1 MADDG
6 RTEKR
11 IYRCDTAPTLAEFHR
26 SGAQIRCIVG
36 PVGSGKTS
44 AATWEV
50 FYYLPRFL
58 RKTHD
63 IKSTRWVLVRNTF
76 KEIEDT
82 TWATIQQWFGDIGSY
97 NGRRAVFELEW
108 PDGNHVEILFR
119 GCDILKHVRQFKSLE
134 LTGYWADESIEVKQ
148 EVLSMLKNRAGRWKP
163 SIPVRFGIETT
174 NPPSTTHPTYS
185 TFKWNRPPP
194 GPMPKGQPL
203 KNHAGFWQ
211 VPGENEKYLRP
222 GYYADL
228 RNDYVNDPD
237 WVAMYIDGKPGI
249 VRKGK
254 LVYNNFAMDIHVAKQ
269 SLRPVEGATIYRG
282 WDNTGN
288 HPACV
293 LLQIPSP
300 FRAQVLP
307 SYWDGRMGITDFTKY
322 IQAQCAA
329 LYPTCKFV
337 DWGDPAGE
345 ANFSHPVGGL
355 TSNAKIMR
363 ELGIQVQPSEQAFR
377 ARVEAVDQMLARRD
391 GLLIDPDNALL
402 IDGFMGGYH
411 FPEIGTTGYHADAP
425 EKNKYADAHDALQ
438 YVMVK
443 LFGRPQLDEDKPL
456 PPMPEIPMAGYY
468 GGQA

>member
-1 MADDG
+1 MAD
-6 RTEKR
+6 
-11 IYRCDTAPTLAEFHR
+11 FHR
-26 SGAQIRCIVG
+26 SPAQIRAIVG
-36 PVGSGKTS
+36 PVGSGKTT
-44 AATWEV
+44 AAAWEI

-58 RKTHD
+58 RKIHG

-82 TWATIQQWFGDIGSY
+82 TFVSVLQWFGGIGNY
-97 NGRRAVFELEW
+97 NGRRAVFNLEW
-108 PDGNHVEILFR
+108 PDGNEVELLLR
-119 GCDILKHVRQFKSLE
+119 GCDILKHVRQFLSLE
-134 LTGYWADESIEVKQ
+134 LTGYWIDESVQVKQ
-148 EVLSMLKNRAGRWKP
+148 EVKRMLKNRIGRWKP
-163 SIPVRFGIETT
+163 SHPVRFGIETT
-174 NPPSTTHPTYS
+174 NPPPVTHPLYS
-185 TFKWNRPPP
+185 DFRWNRPPP
-194 GPMPKGQPL
+194 GPPPKGAPIP
-203 KNHAGFWQ
+203 NHAGFWQ
-211 VPGENEKYLRP
+211 HPGENERYLRT

-228 RNDYVNDPD
+228 RNDYRDDPD

-254 LVYNNFAMDIHVAKQ
+254 LVYNNFQTDVHVAKDKIKPID
-269 SLRPVEGATIYRG
+269 RGTIYRG

-293 LLQIPSP
+293 LLQVPSP
-300 FRAQVLP
+300 FMAQILP
-307 SYWDGRMGITDFTKY
+307 SYWEERMGITDFSKY
-322 IQAQCAA
+322 VMTQCAA
-329 LYPTCKFV
+329 LYPGCTFV

-377 ARVEAVDQMLARRD
+377 ARVEAVDQMLARRN
-391 GLLIDPDNALL
+391 GVLIDPDNALL

-411 FPEIGTTGYHADAP
+411 FPEIGTTGYHSDAP

-443 LFGRPQLDEDKPL
+443 MFGRPQTDEDKPL
-456 PPMPEIPMAGYY
+456 PPLKDIPLAGYY